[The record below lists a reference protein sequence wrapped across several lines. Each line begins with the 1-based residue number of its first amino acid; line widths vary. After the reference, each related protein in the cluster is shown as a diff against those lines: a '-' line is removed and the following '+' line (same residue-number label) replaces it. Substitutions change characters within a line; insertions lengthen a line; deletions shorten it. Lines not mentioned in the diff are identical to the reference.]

1 MRNLTIMTLITL
13 LGTATVILLLAGAYL
28 VSLPLL
34 MSGSILFIT
43 TTTAAGLYI
52 NHK

>member
-1 MRNLTIMTLITL
+1 MRRLAIMTLITL
-13 LGTATVILLLAGAYL
+13 LGIVTLILLLAGAYL

-34 MSGSILFIT
+34 MSGSILFII